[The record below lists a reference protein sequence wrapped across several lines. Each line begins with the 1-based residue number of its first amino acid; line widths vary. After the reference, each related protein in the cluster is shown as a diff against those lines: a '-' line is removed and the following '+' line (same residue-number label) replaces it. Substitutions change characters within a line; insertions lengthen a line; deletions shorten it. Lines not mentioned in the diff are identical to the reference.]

1 MKNDRLR
8 VGDAERDEVASA
20 LHEHFARGRLTRAEL
35 DERVTAALSAKTV
48 GDLRKVTDDLPA
60 PADARLPM
68 VTDGGRAPGGRRAM
82 WDGPPWA
89 PYAGGPPWAWQARRM
104 AYRGRYPRFGP
115 PLGLFLLALFL
126 VAAFGGGWVLAP
138 LFVLLWGAL
147 AFHGIRRA
155 RRWHRSAG

>member
-35 DERVTAALSAKTV
+35 DERVTAALSAKTL
-48 GDLRKVTDDLPA
+48 GDLRTVTEDLPG
-60 PADARLPM
+60 PADTPLPM
-68 VTDGGRAPGGRRAM
+68 AVGGGRVPGAARPG
-82 WDGPPWA
+82 WGGSSWGP
-89 PYAGGPPWAWQARRM
+89 YGGGPPWAWQARRV

-115 PLGLFLLALFL
+115 PFGLCLLALLL
-126 VAAFGGGWVLAP
+126 VAVFGGGWVLAP

-147 AFHGIRRA
+147 VFHGIRRA